1 MLSVTIYGIKEQNIT
16 SKEKAY
22 LSRMRVWG
30 ERKKKNNSLIHSF
43 TQKLMYEEL
52 SMCQA
57 HFFQCKALALIILLD
72 AHGNRGLRE

>member
-30 ERKKKNNSLIHSF
+30 ERKKKKLIDSLIHS
-43 TQKLMYEEL
+43 EV
-52 SMCQA
+52 
-57 HFFQCKALALIILLD
+57 
-72 AHGNRGLRE
+72 NV

>member
-30 ERKKKNNSLIHSF
+30 ERKKKKKLIDSFIHS
-43 TQKLMYEEL
+43 EV
-52 SMCQA
+52 
-57 HFFQCKALALIILLD
+57 
-72 AHGNRGLRE
+72 NV

>member
-30 ERKKKNNSLIHSF
+30 ERKKKKKNSLIHSF

-57 HFFQCKALALIILLD
+57 QFFQCKALALIILLD
-72 AHGNRGLRE
+72 AHGN

>member
-30 ERKKKNNSLIHSF
+30 ERKKKKKKLIDSFIHS
-43 TQKLMYEEL
+43 EV
-52 SMCQA
+52 
-57 HFFQCKALALIILLD
+57 
-72 AHGNRGLRE
+72 NV